1 MCILSN
7 LWSIDFTSTWT
18 SAVFSENLSWSH
30 FKGKCNGKVFW
41 MVLLNYDWISVIWII
56 KINFFIHLKNKN
68 PLFIL
73 CLHSIIDK
81 CKVWFIPVHIINYLH
96 LPVYVLQVITPVQ
109 LWMSLA
115 QMRQKYLFILLVR
128 PGLTYL
134 VPVHVWFLY
143 LHVNRIPGPG
153 AIKLRWAH
161 FWSHSQF
168 STIYSL
174 SKFYGPGA

>member
-1 MCILSN
+1 MWNSLTALMCILSN

-18 SAVFSENLSWSH
+18 FAVFSENLSWSH
-30 FKGKCNGKVFW
+30 LKGKCNGKVFW

-128 PGLTYL
+128 PGLTYIL
-134 VPVHVWFLY
+134 QTILY
-143 LHVNRIPGPG
+143 RYMYDFCICMLTAYLAPG
-153 AIKLRWAH
+153 
-161 FWSHSQF
+161 Q
-168 STIYSL
+168 
-174 SKFYGPGA
+174 